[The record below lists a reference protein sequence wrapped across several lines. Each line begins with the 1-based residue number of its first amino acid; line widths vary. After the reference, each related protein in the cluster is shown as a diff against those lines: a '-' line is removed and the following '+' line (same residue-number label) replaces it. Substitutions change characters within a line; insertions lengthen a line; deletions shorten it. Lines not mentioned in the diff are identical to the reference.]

1 MSVLGSLAKVLQAL
15 VKPLSALVNN
25 SSAVA
30 DHQISAG
37 FPEFCDDFPTQLALL
52 QASAGSPLD
61 LTRIQNESL
70 RVALEELR
78 AISDAQRLELKK
90 LRELFERRTTV
101 LSPAQGFS
109 TASYHRN
116 ATTSSSLPLQPA
128 SPVIVHL
135 DENSQVTGTYQTED
149 DPTIRAFVNTS
160 PRTPNTPRATTQVDL
175 VLPPVAAFF
184 EKNGPVGIF
193 PPLLGQK
200 SARWP
205 DVFALIKRPALCWAV
220 WGPTKTLDQ
229 FENVD
234 NLWAVYTVGD
244 PVFNSTMMQ
253 TGVKP
258 PLQLVENYFHSDWR
272 TSDDVSERK
281 RLKKSWQRF
290 REIPEW
296 IATSANHRH
305 VSPSV
310 IISELNVM
318 RTTNS
323 TTQKSLNW
331 LSGKVADLRKAMV
344 TNSSAPILQE
354 QAEGSQSLLSS
365 TTPPDIGMD
374 QDDDAQL
381 ATTSR
386 LCPAIELSLP
396 AATDLKGKKRAPA
409 VGARRPA
416 KKPKQ

>member
-1 MSVLGSLAKVLQAL
+1 LLKIGLWYA
-15 VKPLSALVNN
+15 
-25 SSAVA
+25 
-30 DHQISAG
+30 HGISA
-37 FPEFCDDFPTQLALL
+37 D
-52 QASAGSPLD
+52 
-61 LTRIQNESL
+61 
-70 RVALEELR
+70 
-78 AISDAQRLELKK
+78 
-90 LRELFERRTTV
+90 
-101 LSPAQGFS
+101 
-109 TASYHRN
+109 
-116 ATTSSSLPLQPA
+116 
-128 SPVIVHL
+128 
-135 DENSQVTGTYQTED
+135 
-149 DPTIRAFVNTS
+149 
-160 PRTPNTPRATTQVDL
+160 
-175 VLPPVAAFF
+175 
-184 EKNGPVGIF
+184 GPVGIF

-272 TSDDVSERK
+272 TSDDVSVRISSLLFYLYFTTVSQERK
-281 RLKKSWQRF
+281 RLQKSWQRF

-318 RTTNS
+318 RTTNG

-344 TNSSAPILQE
+344 TNSSAPILVR
-354 QAEGSQSLLSS
+354 QSIQVAPFLSPS
-365 TTPPDIGMD
+365 RSR
-374 QDDDAQL
+374 
-381 ATTSR
+381 SR
-386 LCPAIELSLP
+386 LKDHSRFCLRPLRLILAWTRMTMHNSQRPQDSVQHLNFHSLP
-396 AATDLKGKKRAPA
+396 LPISKGRSEHQP
-409 VGARRPA
+409 
-416 KKPKQ
+416 